1 MFIFKK
7 NQILFERLE
16 DYIKVNQETIDQFVE
31 AMEYMMKK
39 GIDEHF
45 DLLAR
50 QTHTK
55 ESNADDIRR
64 KIEQEMYAK
73 SLLPESRRDLLEII
87 EQLDRLPNRAESI
100 LNMFLTQKT
109 KLLDQ
114 IKPDMVELINLS
126 QETVKFTLEATI
138 DCLNIKGKM
147 KEYSRLIDNNESI
160 GDRLER
166 KMITTIFAAD
176 IDTGEKLLQKEFVLQ
191 VGAICDLCERLK
203 DKLVITSIKRSI

>member
-7 NQILFERLE
+7 NQILLDRLQ
-16 DYIKVNQETIDQFVE
+16 DYLKVNQETIDQFVE

-73 SLLPESRRDLLEII
+73 SLLPESRRDLLEIV

-114 IKPDMVELINLS
+114 IKPDMVELIKLS
-126 QETVKFTLEATI
+126 QETVKFTLEATM

-166 KMITTIFAAD
+166 KMITTIFEAD

-191 VGAICDLCERLK
+191 IGAICDLCERLK